1 MHEVGQV
8 DYWLGGV
15 LGMSPGI
22 GSSSGVVG
30 ISPGAA
36 GSAGGM
42 LSAPGAGASGMGSIG
57 ACGAGATGSITSG
70 AGASSFFWQ
79 PASPRA
85 SNAAMRTDCFIFC
98 FMSPL
103 LMKMAGV

>member
-1 MHEVGQV
+1 MHAVGQV

-15 LGMSPGI
+15 LG
-22 GSSSGVVG
+22 
-30 ISPGAA
+30 ISPGA
-36 GSAGGM
+36 GDM
-42 LSAPGAGASGMGSIG
+42 LSAPGAGASGMGSKG

-79 PASPRA
+79 PVSPRA

-98 FMSPL
+98 FMSL
-103 LMKMAGV
+103 LLLKMAGV

>member
-1 MHEVGQV
+1 MHAVGQV

-15 LGMSPGI
+15 LG
-22 GSSSGVVG
+22 
-30 ISPGAA
+30 ISPG
-36 GSAGGM
+36 AGGM

-57 ACGAGATGSITSG
+57 VSGAGASITSG

-98 FMSPL
+98 FMSL
-103 LMKMAGV
+103 LLLEMAGV